1 MLQNIRDRISGW
13 FAAVFLGAIAVVFIF
28 WGIRFE
34 STIDKPAAKINGE
47 KVSREVVR
55 RAWQERQSELQAQMR
70 DELPPA
76 LVKEEQA
83 KLLDSFIEREMLLQH
98 ARKLGYRVSD
108 TELANSIAAIP
119 QLQVDGKFSRDRYAA
134 LLRQQGRSE
143 AQFEADYRSD
153 LELQQLTNAL
163 LVSSFVTP
171 KELQR
176 RVSIEGETRDVE
188 FVTFKAE
195 SFVNTATVSQ
205 ADVSAWYEKHKQDYR
220 TPETANLQYLE
231 LTLADVAA
239 GVQVTEANLQA
250 YYDQVAG
257 ERFSEPER
265 RRASHVLIDASGDD
279 AAARQKAEAL
289 LARIKAGEDFAAVAR
304 ANSDDPGS
312 KAAGGDLGWG
322 TREAYVQPFADALF
336 AMQKGEIRG
345 PIKTQFG
352 YHILRL
358 DEVEPGKQ
366 KPLADVRAELEA
378 DYRRDQAQ
386 NAFYEKSQQLADES
400 FAALSE
406 LDSVAKSLGLQVKTV
421 EGYTRAGGG
430 PFGTEKA
437 VIDAVFSPESL
448 EQRQNS
454 VPVKIGEDKVV
465 VLRVVDHQLP
475 KARTLAEVQPQVE
488 AALRQDAARKAAAMA
503 AKAAAQ
509 QSTDGGS
516 LAAATGMVTTS
527 KSALTRAG
535 EDGVPPELV
544 KAAFVAGRPGA
555 DGKPVA
561 GTVGLANGD
570 TLAFIVKSAQAGSLP
585 AGGEELLIARR
596 QNALQGA
603 QRNAAAE
610 FGAYTNELR
619 RTSKIER
626 NPATFE

>member
-535 EDGVPPELV
+535 EDGVPPELA

>member
-143 AQFEADYRSD
+143 GQFEADYRSD

-535 EDGVPPELV
+535 EDGVPPELA

>member
-34 STIDKPAAKINGE
+34 STLDKPAAKINGE

-55 RAWQERQSELQAQMR
+55 RAWQERQSELQAQLR

-76 LVKEEQA
+76 LVKDEQA
-83 KLLDSFIEREMLLQH
+83 KLLDSFIERELLLQH

-108 TELANSIAAIP
+108 TELATAIAAIP
-119 QLQVDGKFSRDRYAA
+119 QLQVEGKFSRDRYAA

-143 AQFEADYRSD
+143 AQFETEYRRD

-176 RVSIEGETRDVE
+176 RVGIEGETRDVE
-188 FVTFKAE
+188 FATFKAE
-195 SFVNTATVSQ
+195 SFANTTAVSA
-205 ADVSAWYEKHKQDYR
+205 ADVAAWYEKHKQDYK

-322 TREAYVQPFADALF
+322 TREAYVQPFAEALF
-336 AMQKGEIRG
+336 GMQKGEIRG

-358 DEVEPGKQ
+358 DDVEPGKQ

-406 LDSVAKSLGLQVKTV
+406 LDSVAKSLGLQLKTV
-421 EGYTRAGGG
+421 EGFTRAGGG
-430 PFGTEKA
+430 EFGAEKA

-454 VPVKIGEDKVV
+454 APVKIGEDKVV

-475 KARTLAEVQPQVE
+475 KARSLAEVQPQVE
-488 AALRQDAARKAAAMA
+488 TALRQDAARKAAGMA

-509 QSTDGGS
+509 KAVDSGS
-516 LAAATGMVTTS
+516 LAAATGMVTIS
-527 KSALTRAG
+527 KPALARAG
-535 EDGVPPELV
+535 EDGVPPELA
-544 KAAFVAGRPGA
+544 KAAFVAGRPAA

-561 GTVGLANGD
+561 GTVSLANGD
-570 TLAFIVKSAQAGSLP
+570 TLAFIVKSAQAGTLP
-585 AGGEELLIARR
+585 SGGEELLIARR

>member
-143 AQFEADYRSD
+143 GQFEADYRSD

-430 PFGTEKA
+430 TFGTEKA

-535 EDGVPPELV
+535 EDGVPPELA

>member
-143 AQFEADYRSD
+143 GQFEADYRSD

-430 PFGTEKA
+430 TFGTEKA

-516 LAAATGMVTTS
+516 LSAATGMVTTS

-535 EDGVPPELV
+535 EDGVPPELA